1 MIKALKLSVCSS
13 GTNHVSVSRFEF
25 ISASLISMLGAK
37 LTARALLDHLLF
49 GNRLSHSCCHVCTR
63 PIRFTTADGSTRD
76 ITYTNTA
83 RAPLE
88 ALAVIWRPIPEATNS
103 STLPTI
109 LGISGFVNHPWPL
122 NNGNNVTTFHKLGSG
137 LSDYS
142 SLLVSAGIQT

>member
-1 MIKALKLSVCSS
+1 MFRVFSS

-37 LTARALLDHLLF
+37 LTARALPDHSLF

-63 PIRFTTADGSTRD
+63 PIRFTTADGSSRD
-76 ITYTNTA
+76 ITYANTA
-83 RAPLE
+83 WRLSSSFEDPL
-88 ALAVIWRPIPEATNS
+88 LQGATNYFPR
-103 STLPTI
+103 LF
-109 LGISGFVNHPWPL
+109 GIGGFVNHPRPL

-137 LSDYS
+137 LSNYS

>member
-1 MIKALKLSVCSS
+1 MIKALKCSVCSS

-25 ISASLISMLGAK
+25 ISASLILMLGAK

-63 PIRFTTADGSTRD
+63 PIRFTTADGSSRD

-88 ALAVIWRPIPEATNS
+88 ALAVIWRPIPGATNYFPQ
-103 STLPTI
+103 LF
-109 LGISGFVNHPWPL
+109 GISGFVNHPWPL

-137 LSDYS
+137 LSNYS
-142 SLLVSAGIQT
+142 SLLVSVGIQT